1 MITVIG
7 LGLYK
12 DDLSFRAEKFLKK
25 AKNIYVK
32 TAKTPTY
39 DFFEKNGISAKSFDD
54 AYDAAEDFSELDEKI
69 IKTLLSENEKGDVAF
84 CVNGGGF
91 DDGTVQKLKKQTN
104 DIEIIAGVSFA
115 ADFAGVCPDTSVMS
129 YSAYDV
135 ASDVSF
141 MPDKRHTVVVREI
154 DNRLL
159 AGDVK
164 IKLSDVYGDEKLVY
178 LINSVKKTDNLTYI
192 PLAEIDHGKN
202 FSYITTLVIPPDDLL
217 SAKRHDSHDLI
228 EIMATLLSE
237 NGCPWDRAQTH
248 ESIRINLIEEAYE
261 LIDAIDR
268 NDLDGMVEET
278 GDVLLQAV
286 FHAMIGNA
294 DGEYNFN
301 DVVSGLCHK
310 LITRHTHIFG
320 QNKATNAEDAL
331 YYWNAAK
338 AVEKEYTSFGDK
350 MDKIPKNL
358 PALLYAYKI
367 QKVAVKCGFD
377 WPDIDGTYDKLNE
390 EIREFKEADGDD
402 AVMEAGDLLFSAINP
417 MRWRHIEPET
427 ALKEACDKFVKRFKY
442 MESEILKDGKDLG
455 NAEIL
460 DEYWNK
466 AKKIYKCKSETY
478 FL

>member
-217 SAKRHDSHDLI
+217 SAKRHDSHDLV

-310 LITRHTHIFG
+310 LITRHTHFFG
-320 QNKATNAEDAL
+320 QNKATNAEEAL
-331 YYWNAAK
+331 NYWNAAK

-466 AKKIYKCKSETY
+466 AKKIYK
-478 FL
+478 

>member
-202 FSYITTLVIPPDDLL
+202 FSYITTLVIPPDDL
-217 SAKRHDSHDLI
+217 
-228 EIMATLLSE
+228 
-237 NGCPWDRAQTH
+237 
-248 ESIRINLIEEAYE
+248 
-261 LIDAIDR
+261 
-268 NDLDGMVEET
+268 
-278 GDVLLQAV
+278 
-286 FHAMIGNA
+286 
-294 DGEYNFN
+294 
-301 DVVSGLCHK
+301 
-310 LITRHTHIFG
+310 
-320 QNKATNAEDAL
+320 
-331 YYWNAAK
+331 
-338 AVEKEYTSFGDK
+338 
-350 MDKIPKNL
+350 
-358 PALLYAYKI
+358 
-367 QKVAVKCGFD
+367 
-377 WPDIDGTYDKLNE
+377 
-390 EIREFKEADGDD
+390 
-402 AVMEAGDLLFSAINP
+402 
-417 MRWRHIEPET
+417 
-427 ALKEACDKFVKRFKY
+427 
-442 MESEILKDGKDLG
+442 
-455 NAEIL
+455 
-460 DEYWNK
+460 
-466 AKKIYKCKSETY
+466 
-478 FL
+478 

>member
-1 MITVIG
+1 MITVVG
-7 LGLYK
+7 MGRK
-12 DDLSFRAEKFLKK
+12 ADDLTLAGAEAIRAADVVVVKSALTHAAEAVDKIRQDAVYCDDLYQSAQNFDQLNEQIVRRLRSYKGKVAFCVVGDGRDDTTAAMLDDAATVCGVGLQTAVMPQQAGARIYTAAEFCEEKYPLPLPTVIKSIDDKYTASAVQLKLSEAFDYDTPMLFCSGGK
-25 AKNIYVK
+25 VKNITLGELCKQRFGYAA
-32 TAKTPTY
+32 TAAIAPKPLTERAVFGY
-39 DFFEKNGISAKSFDD
+39 
-54 AYDAAEDFSELDEKI
+54 YDAAEV
-69 IKTLLSENEKGDVAF
+69 LSVLRG
-84 CVNGGGF
+84 
-91 DDGTVQKLKKQTN
+91 
-104 DIEIIAGVSFA
+104 
-115 ADFAGVCPDTSVMS
+115 
-129 YSAYDV
+129 
-135 ASDVSF
+135 
-141 MPDKRHTVVVREI
+141 
-154 DNRLL
+154 
-159 AGDVK
+159 
-164 IKLSDVYGDEKLVY
+164 
-178 LINSVKKTDNLTYI
+178 
-192 PLAEIDHGKN
+192 
-202 FSYITTLVIPPDDLL
+202 
-217 SAKRHDSHDLI
+217 
-228 EIMATLLSE
+228 E

-268 NDLDGMVEET
+268 NDLGGMVEET

-320 QNKATNAEDAL
+320 HNKATNAEDAL
-331 YYWNAAK
+331 DYWNAAK

-460 DEYWNK
+460 DKYWNK
-466 AKKIYKCKSETY
+466 AKKIYK
-478 FL
+478 